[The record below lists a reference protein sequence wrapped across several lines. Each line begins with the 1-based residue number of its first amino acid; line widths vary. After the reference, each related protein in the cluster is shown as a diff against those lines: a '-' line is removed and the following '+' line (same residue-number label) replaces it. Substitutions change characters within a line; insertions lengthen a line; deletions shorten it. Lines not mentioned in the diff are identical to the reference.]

1 MKNRKWIV
9 AAVVLALVAL
19 NVWHWWPAGS
29 AKPDSKP
36 ATKLGTISA
45 SAPFRPEDFEIR
57 VLPIDPPG
65 AIQRDLFHSRPA
77 AKPLAKK
84 SASKAP
90 EPPTKSPE
98 ELEREAAQA
107 ELALFRCVGVA
118 FRGGRAQA
126 FLVKGSETFLVS
138 PGDKVGNRFVVDT
151 IAPDAVSLQDPN
163 TGVAGQIAVS
173 GK

>member
-29 AKPDSKP
+29 AQSGSKP
-36 ATKLGTISA
+36 ATKLGTVSA

-65 AIQRDLFHSRPA
+65 AIQRVLFRSQPA

-90 EPPTKSPE
+90 EPPTK
-98 ELEREAAQA
+98 
-107 ELALFRCVGVA
+107 
-118 FRGGRAQA
+118 
-126 FLVKGSETFLVS
+126 
-138 PGDKVGNRFVVDT
+138 
-151 IAPDAVSLQDPN
+151 
-163 TGVAGQIAVS
+163 
-173 GK
+173 

>member
-1 MKNRKWIV
+1 MKHRKWIIV
-9 AAVVLALVAL
+9 AVVLALVAL
-19 NVWHWWPAGS
+19 NVWRWWPAGS
-29 AKPDSKP
+29 TKPRGIP
-36 ATKLGTISA
+36 GTASPSA
-45 SAPFRPEDFEIR
+45 AFRPEDFEIR
-57 VLPIDPPG
+57 ALPADPPG
-65 AIQRDLFHSRPA
+65 PMQRDLFRTKLATKSV
-77 AKPLAKK
+77 AKGFAKT
-84 SASKAP
+84 P
-90 EPPTKSPE
+90 EPPPKSPE

-107 ELALFRCVGVA
+107 ELAQYRCVGVA

-138 PGDKVGNRFVVDT
+138 PGDKVGNRFIVDK